1 MMKGKL
7 MNNAKLIMLLSAT
20 SLSLS
25 ANEIIYI
32 KHANSSPNAWSNKNN
47 VKTITSFD
55 NFDFTQNGEYWIANG
70 DYSITKELNAKDGVK
85 LIGGFSGDENS
96 INDRLRSD
104 INGDGITS
112 AWEFS
117 LGTKIYRPY
126 DSGNKFRMFPDKNL
140 NNIGI
145 DGLII
150 ENTEHWEEGS
160 IIKTTKNLII
170 ENSTFVANGGGNGG
184 VISFKEGIVSNSWF
198 IENRSYGNGS
208 AIKATGGVIEDCLF
222 EYNKGGYATVHIT
235 NATIRRSIFDN
246 NHASNECGGV
256 WAVNSNLEYLT
267 IKNGY
272 RHAVQLRDNST
283 LQYSLIH
290 NNFDPNGF
298 SGVVVRGND
307 NKMSHLTVTN
317 NSGGGIVI
325 DGNKNEL
332 YNSVL
337 IGNSEAWDHKL
348 YKNLETKNGNSFI
361 SYVAADDHSNSIYGP
376 TKPHNIEGFITPKI
390 ADCFFIPTSFV
401 GQSSNQDQELEI
413 SKSNWR
419 LRILSPLVE
428 TGSENM
434 SWFLTKDLDG
444 KEVSTDRRRDIGCYR
459 HTTVLEPITV
469 VANPKEEVLITQD
482 ISYDTIQI
490 NKDRNGLSG
499 AILNMSNESIVENS
513 MLTLDVV
520 PGTWYF
526 ISFPFQVE
534 EIIVDGNSN
543 PTYYEYFRLRM
554 FSSDR
559 FAAGESIFW
568 GDIGPVGDNAT
579 NYIPRIKTE
588 YGYIFAVSSNKYD
601 KTKDINVTFV
611 APKNNNEI
619 LKNYDVSI
627 GVVSQSNTRSS
638 KRGWN
643 LVTNPYA
650 AHYNADALGVD
661 AMVWNNQTMRYE
673 LTNEIKP
680 FESFFVQVDE
690 TKELEFYAIARIS
703 HHYPIFDEVMKLP
716 EIEIHLSQGS
726 VDNSDYTLLRLSD
739 DSKEEYTIGRD
750 LSKMTSLN
758 TTASQLHT
766 TKGDEAMMANSITWE
781 DLKKGINIKS
791 VIKQNGLSTLSI
803 GENELTD
810 VSHLWLIDQEG
821 KHHDLLVEAY
831 TFDAEI
837 GEYNFRIQ
845 AEIIPLSNG
854 EADVDRVKISSNNG
868 VVTIDNLAEN
878 AEVTLFDIN
887 GRAINKQSN
896 SSSAMV
902 SLDANN
908 EKVVILEVKHSGKKQ
923 HYKVAVN

>member
-1 MMKGKL
+1 QD
-7 MNNAKLIMLLSAT
+7 
-20 SLSLS
+20 
-25 ANEIIYI
+25 
-32 KHANSSPNAWSNKNN
+32 H
-47 VKTITSFD
+47 
-55 NFDFTQNGEYWIANG
+55 QN
-70 DYSITKELNAKDGVK
+70 
-85 LIGGFSGDENS
+85 
-96 INDRLRSD
+96 
-104 INGDGITS
+104 
-112 AWEFS
+112 
-117 LGTKIYRPY
+117 
-126 DSGNKFRMFPDKNL
+126 
-140 NNIGI
+140 
-145 DGLII
+145 
-150 ENTEHWEEGS
+150 
-160 IIKTTKNLII
+160 
-170 ENSTFVANGGGNGG
+170 
-184 VISFKEGIVSNSWF
+184 IVSAEYAS
-198 IENRSYGNGS
+198 
-208 AIKATGGVIEDCLF
+208 IEDCIF
-222 EYNKGGYATVHIT
+222 ESNSTGKTTVQLD
-235 NATIRRSIFDN
+235 NSKLQRSIFDSNIAKNVSGAIIANSSTIDNIIVRN
-246 NHASNECGGV
+246 NQ
-256 WAVNSNLEYLT
+256 
-267 IKNGY
+267 KN
-272 RHAVQLRDNST
+272 AIQLNGSCIM
-283 LQYSLIH
+283 QYSLIH
-290 NNFDPNGF
+290 NNYDNNNYAI
-298 SGVVVRGND
+298 VVKNNN
-307 NKMSHLTVTN
+307 NKLAHLTVTN
-317 NSGGGIVI
+317 NYGGGI
-325 DGNKNEL
+325 DFENNHCEM

-337 IGNSEAWDHKL
+337 LGNRNSSNQL
-348 YKNLETKNGNSFI
+348 VNITTKNGSGSISHIAVDNSE
-361 SYVAADDHSNSIYGP
+361 SVSGGGTN
-376 TKPHNIEGFITPKI
+376 NITGLITPKQ

-499 AILNMSNESIVENS
+499 AILNMSDESIVENS
-513 MLTLDVV
+513 RLTVDVE
-520 PGTWYF
+520 PGAWHF

-543 PTYYEYFRLRM
+543 PNYYEHFRLRM

-559 FAAGESIFW
+559 YAAGEAIFW
-568 GDIGPVGDNAT
+568 GDLGPSGDIAA

-588 YGYIFAVSSNKYD
+588 YGYIFAVNSNTYD
-601 KTKDINVTFV
+601 RSKDVRVTFV

-619 LKNYDVSI
+619 LKNYDISVD
-627 GVVSQSNTRSS
+627 VVSQSDVKPS

-650 AHYNADALGVD
+650 SHYNAEALGID
-661 AMVWNNQTMRYE
+661 AMVWNNLTKRYE
-673 LTNEIKP
+673 LTDEIKP

-690 TKELEFYAIARIS
+690 SKELDFYSIARIS

-766 TKGDEAMMANSITWE
+766 TKCDEAMMANSITWE

-868 VVTIDNLAEN
+868 VVTIDNLPEN